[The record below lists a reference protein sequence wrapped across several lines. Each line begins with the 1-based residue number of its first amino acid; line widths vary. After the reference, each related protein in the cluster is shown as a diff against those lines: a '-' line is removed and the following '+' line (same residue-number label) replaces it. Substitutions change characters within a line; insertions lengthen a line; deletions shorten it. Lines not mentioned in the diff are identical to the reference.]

1 MADREPDLTARI
13 ARSVGSIDAAE
24 WDSFAG
30 GDDPFL
36 SHAFL
41 NLLETSGSV
50 GDGTGWSP
58 LPVMVEQH
66 GQTVGAAPA
75 YLKTAT
81 LSSTAIVQR
90 ETGQ

>member
-1 MADREPDLTARI
+1 MANHEPDLTARI
-13 ARSVGSIDAAE
+13 ARSIDSIAAPE

-58 LPVMVEQH
+58 RPVMVEQH
-66 GQTVGAAPA
+66 GKAVGAAPA
-75 YLKTAT
+75 YLKTH
-81 LSSTAIVQR
+81 SQG
-90 ETGQ
+90 EYGFDHW

>member
-13 ARSVGSIDAAE
+13 ARAVGDIDAAA

-36 SHAFL
+36 GHAFL

-50 GDGTGWSP
+50 GEGTGWSP
-58 LPVMVEQH
+58 LPVVIERNGHQIGRAH
-66 GQTVGAAPA
+66 V
-75 YLKTAT
+75 
-81 LSSTAIVQR
+81 
-90 ETGQ
+90 